1 MNYPD
6 FSSHGY
12 EVKRELGKNLTGGR
26 ITYQAKDINT
36 GQTVVIK
43 QFQFAQ
49 AMGTWRDYDA
59 IHQEIK
65 VLQRLNH
72 SSIPR
77 YLNSF
82 DTSTGFCLVQEYKNA
97 PSLAEF
103 GYLNPEDIRQI
114 AVQCLE
120 ILVYLQWQQPY
131 IIHRDIKPENIL
143 LSQDKKVYLVDF
155 GLAKLGEG
163 EIASTIA
170 KGTFGFMP
178 PEQIHKRQLTKGT
191 DLYSLGATLICLLT
205 GTESI
210 NIGDLIDDNERIQFK
225 SKLPKL
231 SSAFVELLERMVER
245 KLDKRFE
252 NALAALKA
260 LNSTKIY
267 NIDNNVANVANVANV
282 GKTVRFSPKLV
293 KISTISLLTICVP
306 ILGLYQVNKHRQKQA
321 LVIRLQKTK
330 ACINCD
336 LSGANLKG
344 LFIENVNLQNANL
357 KGANLSGAQLKG
369 ANLSFAKLQKSQLK
383 GADLSGA
390 NLQKANLEDSN
401 LYYAN
406 LIDANLENANL
417 QGANLE
423 SASSKYVNLGN
434 ANLKNAD
441 LSRAGLNNAYLENA
455 NLQGATLRKTKL
467 DKANLENS
475 NLQGAKLR
483 GADLK
488 NANLKNA
495 NLKNANL
502 QNVDVSIKEYSR
514 TSLWKANLENSNLQ
528 GAKLRGA
535 DLKNANL
542 KNADLTNADFSGT
555 DLKGA
560 NLDSAKTIGAN
571 FEYSRR

>member
-72 SSIPR
+72 RSIPR

-97 PSLAEF
+97 PSLAEC
-103 GYLNPEDIRQI
+103 GYLTPEDIQKI

-120 ILVYLQWQQPY
+120 ILVYLQQQQPP

-155 GLAKLGEG
+155 GLAKCGEG
-163 EIASTIA
+163 EIASTVA

-178 PEQIHKRQLTKGT
+178 PEQIHQRQLTKGT

-210 NIGDLIDDNERIQFK
+210 NIGDLIDDNERIKFK

-231 SSAFVELLERMVER
+231 SSGFVKWLGRMVER
-245 KLDKRFE
+245 KLEKRFQ
-252 NALAALKA
+252 NAEEVLKA
-260 LNSTKIY
+260 LHSIK
-267 NIDNNVANVANVANV
+267 IDNNLSSIFI
-282 GKTVRFSPKLV
+282 FSPKLI
-293 KISTISLLTICVP
+293 KISTISLLTICLSMLVIYPVSKWVQEQWIVVP
-306 ILGLYQVNKHRQKQA
+306 KTLAKREAQKKQAKIEAKKKQA
-321 LVIRLQKTK
+321 LIIKLQETK
-330 ACINCD
+330 ACVKCD

-344 LFIENVNLQNANL
+344 LFLENVNLQHANL
-357 KGANLSGAQLKG
+357 KGADLSGAKLKG
-369 ANLSFAKLQKSQLK
+369 AELSFAKLQKSQLK
-383 GADLSGA
+383 DADLSGA
-390 NLQKANLEDSN
+390 DLQ
-401 LYYAN
+401 
-406 LIDANLENANL
+406 DA
-417 QGANLE
+417 
-423 SASSKYVNLGN
+423 
-434 ANLKNAD
+434 D
-441 LSRAGLNNAYLENA
+441 
-455 NLQGATLRKTKL
+455 
-467 DKANLENS
+467 LENS
-475 NLQGAKLR
+475 NLNW
-483 GADLK
+483 ADLK

-495 NLKNANL
+495 NLKNADL
-502 QNVDVSIKEYSR
+502 SKA
-514 TSLWKANLENSNLQ
+514 SLW
-528 GAKLRGA
+528 
-535 DLKNANL
+535 
-542 KNADLTNADFSGT
+542 
-555 DLKGA
+555 GA
-560 NLDSAKTIGAN
+560 NLDGAKTLGAN
-571 FEYSRR
+571 FEDSFR